1 MVKLALPLAA
11 LAMAASVAAV
21 PAPAETSPAVSG
33 TTFSFEAWVE
43 DIIAHPDTA
52 LTVDE
57 AIAAAEAAEARDA
70 TSCVNDLARKGGNGV
85 QCAIAKDKYDIQM
98 CGIGN
103 AKIIGIKNTAP
114 RLAVN
119 W

>member
-1 MVKLALPLAA
+1 MQTGRVPTYVNFYALWQHEKKHML
-11 LAMAASVAAV
+11 
-21 PAPAETSPAVSG
+21 TSRS
-33 TTFSFEAWVE
+33 TQ
-43 DIIAHPDTA
+43 
-52 LTVDE
+52 
-57 AIAAAEAAEARDA
+57 ARDA